1 MSLQD
6 TYYQSALN
14 DFQNARRKA
23 ALRELVARLTGKPNE
38 LLSYDDVAQKLR
50 LHVRSERGIQEIPL
64 DAIVGSVGRYS
75 DFTRDFL
82 PRKDEN
88 QRRWVQVRAM
98 MENPSGGGIPPIDV
112 YKVGEVYFVL
122 DGNHRV
128 SAARQAGFKT
138 IEAHVIEV
146 QTDVPLTPEVSPDD
160 LIIKAEY
167 ANFLEKTGLKR
178 LRPEADLSV
187 SVPGQYQKLLEHIEV
202 HRYFMGIDFQREIS
216 WEEAVA
222 HWYDAV
228 YLPVIEPIREH
239 GLLRW
244 FPGRTETDLYLW
256 VAEHRAELESET
268 GWSIRPEA
276 AALELAARENPRL
289 EDLEAQTGQYR
300 LEKMV
305 DRYLD
310 HLFRDILVLITGAEE
325 GWQALEQALHIAQL
339 ENATLHGLHI
349 VSRRGKPD
357 EAKTTAIQNRF
368 HQRCQETGVGG
379 NLAIAAGEV
388 AEVVRQRAL
397 LTDLVVLNVA
407 HPPLS
412 GLSALRSGLRTILR
426 KAARPV
432 LAVPGVVSPMDR
444 VLLAFDGSENA
455 REALFVAA
463 YLAET
468 WKVEL
473 TVLTATDGGRIP
485 ASVQDYA
492 RAYLELHE
500 IQAHYILSEG
510 AKTVLPRL
518 VNEHGVNLVIMGS
531 YGGPTWREL
540 LLDSAV
546 NFMLREA
553 RCPSLICH

>member
-6 TYYQSALN
+6 IYYQSALN

-23 ALRELVARLTGKPNE
+23 ALRELVARLTGKSNE
-38 LLSYDDVAQKLR
+38 LLSYDEVAQKLKLR
-50 LHVRSERGIQEIPL
+50 ARSERGIQQIPL

-75 DFTRDFL
+75 DFTREFL

-98 MENPSGGGIPPIDV
+98 MENPAGGGIPPIDV

-146 QTDVPLTPEVSPDD
+146 QTDVPLTPDVSPDD

-167 ANFLEKTGLKR
+167 ADFLEKTGLKR
-178 LRPEADLSV
+178 LRPEADLTV

-202 HRYFMGIDFQREIS
+202 HRYFMGIDFQREIG

-244 FPGRTETDLYLW
+244 FPGRTEADLYLW

-276 AALELAARENPRL
+276 AAIELAARENPRL
-289 EDLEAQTGQYR
+289 QAIESQTGQYR
-300 LEKMV
+300 QTKMIE
-305 DRYLD
+305 RYLD
-310 HLFRDILVLITGAEE
+310 RLFRDILVPVTGSEE
-325 GWQALEQALHIAQL
+325 GWQALEQAIPIAQR
-339 ENATLHGLHI
+339 EKADLHGLHI
-349 VSRRGKPD
+349 LPRHGPKE
-357 EAKTTAIQNRF
+357 EARAAAIRERF
-368 HQRCQETGVGG
+368 QQRCEEAGVSGH
-379 NLAIAAGEV
+379 LAVLAGEV
-388 AEVVRQRAL
+388 SEVIRQQAL
-397 LTDLVVLNVA
+397 LTDLIVLSVM
-407 HPPLS
+407 HPPLRR
-412 GLSALRSGLRTILR
+412 LSALRSGLRTILR

-432 LAVPGVVSPMDR
+432 LTVPGAVSRLDKA
-444 VLLAFDGSENA
+444 LLAFDGSDNA

-468 WKVEL
+468 WKTELLVL
-473 TVLTATDGGRIP
+473 TVTDGGRIP
-485 ASVQDYA
+485 ASVQDEA
-492 RAYLELHE
+492 RTYLELHE
-500 IQAHYILSEG
+500 IQAHYLIHEG

-518 VNEHGVNLVIMGS
+518 VGEHGVNLVIMGS
-531 YGGPTWREL
+531 YGGSTWREL
-540 LLDSAV
+540 FLDSAV

-553 RCPSLICH
+553 RCPLLICH

>member
-1 MSLQD
+1 MSFRD
-6 TYYQSALN
+6 TYYQSALT

-38 LLSYDDVAQKLR
+38 LLSYDEVAQKLK
-50 LHVRSERGIQEIPL
+50 LHARYERGIQEIPL

-82 PRKDEN
+82 PRKDET
-88 QRRWVQVRAM
+88 QRRWAQIRAM
-98 MENPSGGGIPPIDV
+98 MEDPASGGIPPIDV

-146 QTDVPLTPEVSPDD
+146 KTDIPLTPDISPDD

-167 ANFLEKTGLKR
+167 ADFLEKTGLKR

-202 HRYFMGIDFQREIS
+202 HRYFMGIDFRREIA
-216 WEEAVA
+216 WDEAVA
-222 HWYDAV
+222 HWYDTV
-228 YLPVIEPIREH
+228 YLPVVEPIREH

-256 VAEHRAELESET
+256 VSEHRAELESET
-268 GWSIRPEA
+268 GWSVRPEA

-289 EDLEAQTGQYR
+289 ETLETQPGQYR
-300 LEKMV
+300 LEKMS

-310 HLFRDILVLITGAEE
+310 RLFRELLVPITGTEE
-325 GWQALEQALHIAQL
+325 SWQALEQAIHIARIEQ
-339 ENATLHGLHI
+339 ADLHGLHI
-349 VSRRGKPD
+349 IPRHARQD
-357 EAKTTAIQNRF
+357 EAKVHALQHRF
-368 HQRCQETGVGG
+368 QQRCQEAGVNG
-379 NLAIAAGEV
+379 NLAIRSGAV
-388 AEVVRQRAL
+388 AEAIRQHAL
-397 LTDLVVLNVA
+397 LADLIVLNVA
-407 HPPLS
+407 HPPLP

-426 KAARPV
+426 RAARPV
-432 LAVPGVVSPMDR
+432 LAVPGAISPLDNA
-444 VLLAFDGSENA
+444 LLAFDGSENA
-455 REALFVAA
+455 HEALFIAA
-463 YLAET
+463 YLAEV
-468 WKVEL
+468 WKTRL
-473 TVLTATDGGRIP
+473 TVLTATDHGRIP
-485 ASVQDYA
+485 ASVQDSA

-500 IQAHYILSEG
+500 VQACYLIREESK
-510 AKTVLPRL
+510 AVLPRL
-518 VNEHGVNLVIMGS
+518 VNEYGVNLVIMGS
-531 YGGPTWREL
+531 YGGTTWREV

-553 RCPSLICH
+553 RCPVLICH

>member
-1 MSLQD
+1 MSWQN

-23 ALRELVARLTGKPNE
+23 VLRELVARLTGKPNE
-38 LLSYDDVAQKLR
+38 LLSYDEVAQKLK
-50 LHVRSERGIQEIPL
+50 LHARQERGIQQIPL

-88 QRRWVQVRAM
+88 QSRWVKVRAM
-98 MENPSGGGIPPIDV
+98 MEDPTGAGIPPIEV

-146 QTDVPLTPEVSPDD
+146 KTEVPLTPDISPDD

-167 ANFLEKTGLKR
+167 ADFLDKTGLKQ
-178 LRPEADLSV
+178 LRPEADLTV

-222 HWYDAV
+222 HWYDTV
-228 YLPVIEPIREH
+228 YLPIVEPIREH

-256 VAEHRAELESET
+256 VSEHRAELESET
-268 GWSIRPEA
+268 GWAIRPEA
-276 AALELAARENPRL
+276 AAIELAARENPRL
-289 EDLEAQTGQYR
+289 EDLEAQTGHYR
-300 LEKMV
+300 LERMV

-310 HLFRDILVLITGAEE
+310 HLFHDILVPITGTEA
-325 GWQALEQALHIAQL
+325 GWQALEQAIRIAQQ
-339 ENATLHGLHI
+339 EKANLHGLHI
-349 VSRRGKPD
+349 VSRPGKIHD
-357 EAKTTAIQNRF
+357 SQTIAIQERF
-368 HQRCQETGVGG
+368 QQRCQEAGVNG
-379 NLAIAAGEV
+379 NLAIIAGEV
-388 AEVVRQRAL
+388 TEVIRERAL
-397 LTDLVVLNVA
+397 LTDLIVLNLA
-407 HPPLS
+407 HPPLR
-412 GLSALRSGLRTILR
+412 GFAGLRSGLRTILR

-432 LAVPGVVSPMDR
+432 LTVPGVYSPLDR
-444 VLLAFDGSENA
+444 ALLAFDGSENA

-468 WKVEL
+468 WQTEL

-485 ASVQDYA
+485 ASVQEYA
-492 RAYLELHE
+492 RTYLEVHE
-500 IQAHYILSEG
+500 IQARYLINDG
-510 AKTVLPRL
+510 AKTILPRL
-518 VNEHGVNLVIMGS
+518 VNEYGVNLVIMGS
-531 YGGPTWREL
+531 YGGPTLREL

-553 RCPSLICH
+553 RCPLLICH